1 MDQPPTSQ
9 PQPQSMSM
17 HQGSLPMS
25 HSNSGS
31 HDAAGGAPA
40 LAAWLEG
47 FDQRTGLPRRSSVDP
62 IEEEEHESGEE
73 DKELSRRGRSQSSR
87 MSHDAH
93 DEHWRGRSRH
103 KVGRGRVQE
112 GSWPELQSSEAQS
125 PMQLVGDDTH
135 TVASFSDLGEMK
147 LDL

>member
-1 MDQPPTSQ
+1 MNLLSLGMPMDQPPTSQ

-73 DKELSRRGRSQSSR
+73 ARDVELEASLQDFVGEPGAAASC
-87 MSHDAH
+87 AG
-93 DEHWRGRSRH
+93 DE
-103 KVGRGRVQE
+103 
-112 GSWPELQSSEAQS
+112 L
-125 PMQLVGDDTH
+125 GDDG
-135 TVASFSDLGEMK
+135 AD
-147 LDL
+147 

>member
-1 MDQPPTSQ
+1 
-9 PQPQSMSM
+9 
-17 HQGSLPMS
+17 MS
-25 HSNSGS
+25 HSNLGS
-31 HDAAGGAPA
+31 HDASASGAPA

-73 DKELSRRGRSQSSR
+73 DKELSPRGRSQSSR
-87 MSHDAH
+87 LSHDAH

-103 KVGRGRVQE
+103 KVGRGGGAGGRVQE
-112 GSWPELQSSEAQS
+112 GSWPELQPSEAQS
-125 PMQLVGDDTH
+125 PMQLVSGEEHQT
-135 TVASFSDLGEMK
+135 TTASFSDLGKMK